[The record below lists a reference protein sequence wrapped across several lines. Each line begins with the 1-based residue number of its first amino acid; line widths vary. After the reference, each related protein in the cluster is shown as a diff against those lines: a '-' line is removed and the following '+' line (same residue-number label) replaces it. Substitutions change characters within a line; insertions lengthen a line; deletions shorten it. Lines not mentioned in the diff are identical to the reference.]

1 VGQALA
7 MRGSLEGPKD
17 RLSLRD
23 STAIGVPTEGRG
35 TLGPAMGADRTRAA
49 DAGVKQTQIPAVA
62 PSVGGASKT
71 PTEMSPFEAVSLFFD
86 RAADQIG
93 LSDEMRAVLRGSYR
107 ELRVQVPIRMDDG
120 RLEVFTGYRVQHN
133 GARGPYKGGIRYHPD
148 ADLDEV
154 RALAAL
160 MTWKTA
166 VVDLPYGGAKGGVQ
180 CDPTTMSQGELQRL
194 TRRFTQMISYILG
207 VNRDV
212 PAPDMNTN
220 AQTMA
225 WMMDAY
231 SGRYGYTPAI
241 VTGKPVELGGSYG
254 RDAATGR
261 GVVFCLGEASKD
273 LGISLDGAT
282 VAIQGFGNV
291 GSWTARLIGELGCR
305 VVAVSDVRGGVHR
318 EGGIDVQAL
327 FDHVQETG
335 SVVEASGTDPISN
348 EELLEVPVD
357 ILIPAALD
365 RVITHENADRIRARV
380 IVEAANHPVT
390 PAADDILQSNG
401 VVIIPDILANAG
413 GVTVSYFEWAQNI
426 QQYRWE
432 EEKVN
437 AELFTVMSKAWRNV
451 HARATVDGL
460 PLRLAAFAVAVEKVE
475 RAARLR
481 GYV

>member
-1 VGQALA
+1 
-7 MRGSLEGPKD
+7 
-17 RLSLRD
+17 
-23 STAIGVPTEGRG
+23 
-35 TLGPAMGADRTRAA
+35 
-49 DAGVKQTQIPAVA
+49 
-62 PSVGGASKT
+62 
-71 PTEMSPFEAVSLFFD
+71 VSFFFD
-86 RAADQIG
+86 QAAEHVG
-93 LSDEMRAVLRGSYR
+93 LSDEMRQVLRGTYR

-166 VVDLPYGGAKGGVQ
+166 VVDIPYGGAKGGVQ
-180 CDPTTMSQGELQRL
+180 CDPTKMSEGEKQRL

-212 PAPDMNTN
+212 PAPDMNTD

-241 VTGKPVELGGSYG
+241 VTGKPVELGGSLG

-261 GVVFCLGEASKD
+261 GVVYTLGESAKD
-273 LGISLDGAT
+273 LGVDLAGAT
-282 VAIQGFGNV
+282 VAVQGFGNV
-291 GSWTARLIGELGCR
+291 GSWTGRLIGELGCR
-305 VVAVSDVRGGVHR
+305 VVAVSDVK
-318 EGGIDVQAL
+318 GGIHRGDGLDVQAVY
-327 FDHVQETG
+327 DHVRESG
-335 SVVEASGTDPISN
+335 SVVEAPGTESISN
-348 EELLEVPVD
+348 EDLLELDVD
-357 ILIPAALD
+357 VLIPAALD
-365 RVITHENADRIRARV
+365 RVINSGNADRIKSRLV
-380 IVEAANHPVT
+380 IEAANHPVT
-390 PAADDILQSNG
+390 PAADHVLHEKG
-401 VVIIPDILANAG
+401 TVVIPDILANAG
-413 GVTVSYFEWAQNI
+413 GVTVSYFEWVQNI

-432 EEKVN
+432 EDQVNDELRKVM
-437 AELFTVMSKAWRNV
+437 AKSWRAV
-451 HARATVDGL
+451 QTRATVDGV
-460 PLRLAAFAVAVEKVE
+460 PLRLAAFALAVEKVE